1 MQNSKAMNTYL
12 ICVESDRELS
22 YLYKVLMV
30 FTRRRVETI
39 NINTYHVA
47 DLNLS
52 RFNIQ
57 FRADDKLAR
66 NIAKQLNRQID
77 ISKADVYLW
86 DSIEHKELGVFAMHK
101 SEKHKKAALMEIADS
116 YGANVIEKDE
126 VFMIEM
132 VGEREE
138 LDRMREELKAHR
150 MLDFGYSGLTGL
162 LNSKVQKKVY
172 I

>member
-1 MQNSKAMNTYL
+1 MNTYL
-12 ICVESDRELS
+12 ICVESDRELN
-22 YLYKVLMV
+22 YLYKILMV

-39 NINTYHVA
+39 NINTYHVE

-57 FRADDKLAR
+57 FRADEKLAS

-77 ISKADVYLW
+77 VIKADVYLW
-86 DSIEHKELGVFAMHK
+86 DSIEHHELGVFAMHK
-101 SEKHKKAALMEIADS
+101 SEKHKKATLEEIAES
-116 YGANVIEKDE
+116 YGAKVVEKDE
-126 VFMIEM
+126 VYMIELI
-132 VGEREE
+132 GEREQ
-138 LDRMREELKAHR
+138 LDSLREELQAHR

>member
-1 MQNSKAMNTYL
+1 MNNYL
-12 ICVESDRELS
+12 ICVESDRELN
-22 YLYKVLMV
+22 YLFKILMV

-39 NINTYHVA
+39 NINTYHVE

-57 FRADDKLAR
+57 FRADEKLAA
-66 NIAKQLNRQID
+66 NLAKQINRQID
-77 ISKADVYLW
+77 VRQTDLYLW

-101 SEKHKKAALMEIADS
+101 SEKHKKATLKEIADT
-116 YGANVIEKDE
+116 YGATVIEKEE
-126 VFMIEM
+126 VYMIEM

-138 LDRMREELKAHR
+138 LDRLREELEAHR